1 MSNKNYN
8 YLTNEKSPY
17 LLQHANNPVNWYS
30 WCDEAFKKAK
40 EENKPIFLSIGYS
53 TCHWC
58 HVMAHESFED
68 DEVASILN
76 KSFISIKVDREER
89 PDIDSIYMTVC
100 QRLTGSGG
108 WPLTIFMTPDQKPF
122 FAGTYFPKENKYG
135 AIGFI
140 SLLQTISNKWSTSK
154 DEIISSSDKIIN
166 SLQNDFDPTNNNE
179 GLSKKA
185 LKDGFLLSSQL
196 FEPKY
201 GGFGP
206 APKFP
211 TPHKLMFLLNF
222 GIIENMVN
230 PTEMVEKTL
239 ISMFRGGLYDHIGY
253 GFSRYSTDNKWLIPH
268 FEKML
273 YDNALLIMIYLDTYM
288 ITKNPLYKKVAI
300 NTLDFIL
307 RDMTNKD
314 GGFYSALD
322 ADTDGEEGKF
332 YTFTYKE
339 IIELLGEEDG
349 SYFCEYFNATE
360 EGNFEGKN
368 ILNLLDNYNYNKEDK
383 KIDILRKKVFDYRNK
398 RNTLNKDDKVLTSW
412 NALTIAA
419 LAKSYKVLN
428 DENYLNAAN
437 KNLTFIKSKLTD
449 KDGRLLAR
457 YRDGESKY
465 NGYLDDYAYLIFA
478 LIELYE
484 ATLNICYLE
493 DALKFTKDMVNLFWD
508 NENFGFFLYGK
519 DSENL
524 IANPKEIYDGALP
537 SGNSVASYILV
548 KLSKITGDKTF
559 IELANNQLNAFYLT
573 VKEMP
578 MAYTFYLTA
587 LLLELYDSKELI
599 CVAKDLNDVKELKNS
614 LSNNFIPN
622 LTVVLKTNENSEK
635 LEELIPYLKNYDF
648 KNETITYYLCEN
660 NKCSPPS
667 NILPI

>member
-166 SLQNDFDPTNNNE
+166 SLQNDFDPTNNND

-339 IIELLGEEDG
+339 IIELLGKEDG